1 MRMCKLRKLLVC
13 LLCNLCI
20 FNNCSLSFKI
30 YKLCIIVYCDVV
42 NVQPLFNFSDEI
54 IKFLWGDNSALTYD
68 QPLISG
74 TLWRVDPLTFF
85 GLLGQQ
91 SGTFC
96 WRYAKE
102 IWPWMKL
109 KQLYKGLLVSV
120 WLCQGACSECLC
132 ACMRTF
138 VSGRDIYVGV
148 LGLSIFLFFAGFF
161 SAACAVYNVLPM
173 LVLSDLP

>member
-1 MRMCKLRKLLVC
+1 M
-13 LLCNLCI
+13 
-20 FNNCSLSFKI
+20 
-30 YKLCIIVYCDVV
+30 YCDVL

-148 LGLSIFLFFAGFF
+148 LGLSIFYFLQG
-161 SAACAVYNVLPM
+161 S
-173 LVLSDLP
+173 LVLHVLCIMCYLCWFFQIFLKKLSLFKMVCFSPIALI